1 MPVGIIAGTA
11 IYDIPSVDMEESKI
25 DTPYGEALI
34 LHGTGEDSDLVF
46 IPRHGPKHTIPPHNV
61 NYRANLKALDIL
73 GVRYVLAAYA
83 VGSINREIPPL
94 SLVAIDDFLDFTS
107 GRESTFFDGTDD
119 QVVHID
125 VSQPFC
131 QELRVKLL
139 DLAAEHNLAIVPKG
153 TYVAANGPRLESP
166 AEIRMFEKLGADVVG
181 MTACPECILA
191 KELEMCFA
199 AVAFSVNWAAGIEE
213 KIHFVED
220 GLNELTASLLALFI
234 KTLRE
239 VAA

>member
-11 IYDIPSVDMEESKI
+11 IYDIPSLDMKESII
-25 DTPYGEALI
+25 DTPYGEALT
-34 LHGTGEDSDLVF
+34 LQGRGEDSDLVF
-46 IPRHGPKHTIPPHNV
+46 IPRHGPKHSIPPHKV
-61 NYRANLKALDIL
+61 NYRANLKALDSL
-73 GVRYVLAAYA
+73 GVRHVLAAYA

-107 GRESTFFDGTDD
+107 GREATFFDGTDD
-119 QVVHID
+119 QVVHVD
-125 VSQPFC
+125 VSEPFC
-131 QELRVKLL
+131 QELRAAMLG
-139 DLAAEHNLAIVPKG
+139 LASEFNLAIVPKG

-166 AEIRMFEKLGADVVG
+166 AEVRMFEKLGADVVG
-181 MTACPECILA
+181 MTACPECTLA

-213 KIHFVED
+213 KIQFVED
-220 GLNELTASLLALFI
+220 GLNVLVTNLMALFI
-234 KTLRE
+234 RTLRE